1 MERSNNPRP
10 RINTRGLVDIF
21 DNVLEPHVAELI
33 DMEVRSKNFW
43 HYDYESNR
51 DCLNKHWHI
60 LCGHDDSE
68 CKDTKYKVIQL
79 MMDYFTQNEQY
90 ERCAE
95 LVKIV
100 KNEKLDKNIQR

>member
-1 MERSNNPRP
+1 MIEGLSDDVVCAVSIENAYKIFTGKRTFEELMIENELVVLPYNP
-10 RINTRGLVDIF
+10 
-21 DNVLEPHVAELI
+21 
-33 DMEVRSKNFW
+33 
-43 HYDYESNR
+43 
-51 DCLNKHWHI
+51 
-60 LCGHDDSE
+60 DDSE